1 MAKRLPARE
10 PQSDVDEREKP
21 FTRLAA
27 HAATL
32 VDGLEPTEEEIVK
45 SVQRTREALHRER
58 YGAS

>member
-1 MAKRLPARE
+1 MAKRIPARE
-10 PQSDVDEREKP
+10 PKSDVDQRRDE

-27 HAATL
+27 HAATF

-45 SVQRTREALHRER
+45 SVQHTREALHRER